1 MNPDSVKYSSSPVEA
16 TAAESELV
24 IFRSELNS
32 YNPSNNKF
40 IRINLPVADKSWID
54 WSDSVLSLKFTNM
67 SYQTSGGGSA
77 ANSAAKTQLS
87 NMIKSVSVINS
98 QGEQIEYINN
108 YNLIVNVMDDY
119 TVGTN
124 HKAGVDQILGGGSY
138 DGDPNNAI
146 ALNGSASDA
155 GATDGASK
163 TLVDSLMT
171 GFTSGQFLLPLG
183 YLVGQAPAIV
193 IELEDATTALKLTT
207 ASNTVASYRVEEV
220 QVRAK
225 QIRFNSAFNQMF
237 EQNLMEAGATG
248 VNYITETFLHNQGSI
263 TAGVQ
268 GQQNIPFS
276 VNPRSAKYI
285 LAVNRLE
292 SGITGRADFSIGN
305 RSSMAIN
312 QYSWEIAGKLYPTQ
326 PIQVSDTNVSQA
338 YANVLDCLGQIG
350 NTAHNTL
357 ITQNATAN
365 TKFYDNTQATAQKFI
380 SGLVL
385 EDFNSANNSTTYS
398 GANLS
403 TVGQMSFRPQLNA
416 DTSGA
421 YRVDFFTSCDMS
433 IHITFDG
440 RLYTVR

>member
-24 IFRSELNS
+24 IFRSELNT
-32 YNPSNNKF
+32 YNPTNNKF

-54 WSDSVLSLKFTNM
+54 WSDSVLSLKFINRSSRT
-67 SYQTSGGGSA
+67 GSA
-77 ANSAAKTQLS
+77 NVNETAVKTQLS
-87 NMIKSVSVINS
+87 NLIKSVSILNS

-108 YNLIVNVMDDY
+108 YNLIVNIMDDY

-124 HKAGVDQILGGGSY
+124 HKAGVDQILGGGSAT
-138 DGDPNNAI
+138 GDPNGAPDI
-146 ALNGSASDA
+146 KGVASGVVEADGSSQ
-155 GATDGASK
+155 

-193 IELEDATTALKLTT
+193 IELEDPNTALQVNTT
-207 ASNTVASYRVEEV
+207 TNVTAAYRVEDV
-220 QVRAK
+220 QIRAK
-225 QIRFNSAFNQMF
+225 QIRFNSSFNQMF

-248 VNYITETFLHNQGSI
+248 VNYITETFLHNQGNI
-263 TAGVQ
+263 TGSVG
-268 GQQNIPFS
+268 GQQNVQFS

-285 LAVNRLE
+285 LASCRLE
-292 SGITGRADFSIGN
+292 TDITTDNKFSIGN
-305 RSSMAIN
+305 RSSMAID

-326 PIQVSDTNVSQA
+326 PIQLSNTNYSQG

-357 ITQNATAN
+357 ITSGGNTA
-365 TKFYDNTQATAQKFI
+365 FYNETQATNQKFVA
-380 SGLVL
+380 GLVL

-403 TVGQMSFRPQLNA
+403 TVGQMSFRPRLGAN
-416 DTSGA
+416 TSGA
-421 YRVDFFTSCDMS
+421 YRIDFFTSCDMS
-433 IHITFDG
+433 LHITFDG